1 MFYHDHET
9 LNIFFQSL
17 ANEIVYI
24 TRPIDKKKIM
34 FYNDK
39 TANLSIDEEFQ
50 KLWRSVAVENMDD
63 QKIEEYLEKQV
74 SRYCKV
80 GIVVAI
86 SIKENHQTTLKINK
100 NNCVKDRK
108 N

>member
-1 MFYHDHET
+1 M
-9 LNIFFQSL
+9 QSL

-24 TRPIDKKKIM
+24 VRPIDKKKIM

-39 TANLSIDEEFQ
+39 TAILPIDEEFQ

-74 SRYCKV
+74 NVNCFVYWKDIFHAIKV
-80 GIVVAI
+80 M
-86 SIKENHQTTLKINK
+86 
-100 NNCVKDRK
+100 
-108 N
+108 